1 MIIIFMYSFLND
13 NNKKEFMQRLIV
25 NDITEFLKVY
35 SKYYDDVPELYLNL
49 QGQVM
54 ISLSRFVKVNF

>member
-1 MIIIFMYSFLND
+1 MYSFLND